1 MEYRMVGSVIG
12 ESWFLFTCPVWLVS
26 IPLAALPV
34 LLAWFARRHG
44 RRIPISAVIAQCIAL
59 TLVVAAL
66 ARPKAPIGKQADLPY
81 LLLSDM
87 SGSVRGQD
95 RPIHQ
100 LDFPSGAKVERFG
113 FADGITQSRSLRTD
127 STLIAPALRL
137 IASRGP
143 NALAAAIIETDGRFA
158 ETDYSAAA
166 QAVADLGVQVHIVPL
181 DAPPADARI
190 VAFAVRRISDTQV
203 EITADVS
210 ANSPL
215 KRTLTITRRGQ
226 SHPLAVRQLSLTG
239 NSPSTVRVTDAVASD
254 AWGQYSVSL
263 TGDVVITEND
273 SASTLVLPARQVI
286 AAGGI
291 GSDARPVL
299 REIRHPV
306 TFISHDAMPTD
317 AAALARF
324 SAIIVSDATGSSLS
338 LEQRRALAQYVR
350 AGGGLTLVGTGPH
363 ETPSDR
369 EGPLNRVLPLLA
381 NPFERR
387 PLHLVVLLDKSGS
400 MAQPTARTAGG
411 SVQIKFDLA
420 SEAVIALKDH
430 LTVRDTLMVI
440 AFSDRPEVVYDSGDK
455 PGDFT
460 ALREAMKKVRPS
472 GSTRVTPAIEAA
484 LLKSPPT
491 GRKTMLLIVSDL
503 KTEQFDPSEWAGA
516 FRRSKAGLAVVA
528 IREHSSAS
536 PGDTVA
542 PIKSLAKLLDA
553 PYVERDRLAGLA
565 KVFAKLVRR
574 GRGDVLRRK
583 HTALTVPA
591 ALFDTGLTALPDIDA
606 YILSAARKN
615 AEILVRTT
623 GGEPV
628 GGRCPAG
635 LGRCVCLAV
644 PISKKDN
651 EAWASSAEVAKLISA
666 SIRWTL
672 RRTNDP
678 RFNATIKRLAGRIE
692 IMLTARDKGL
702 PVNGLEL
709 SAEIIS
715 GSGEETRGANFDQ
728 VAPGE
733 YRARADWPAD
743 SPAGVAVRDN
753 KGVTLW
759 RGQASV
765 LYRCEYRSIG
775 ADGESLR
782 RLADLTGGEIVPA
795 GKLRDVLKRAYH
807 RRMTDLW
814 PWLLA
819 AALALMLGEWCL
831 ARITRR

>member
-1 MEYRMVGSVIG
+1 MVGSVIG
-12 ESWFLFTCPVWLVS
+12 ESWLLFTCPVWLVT
-26 IPLAALPV
+26 IPLAAMPV
-34 LLAWFARRHG
+34 LSAWFAGRHG
-44 RRIPISAVIAQCIAL
+44 RRIPIPAVVAQCIAL
-59 TLVVAAL
+59 TLVATAL

-81 LLLSDM
+81 LLLSDV
-87 SGSVRGQD
+87 SGSVRGQG
-95 RPIHQ
+95 RGIRKS
-100 LDFPSGAKVERFG
+100 DFPSGAKVEQFG
-113 FADGITQSRSLRTD
+113 FADGISHAAQVENLHHHA
-127 STLIAPALRL
+127 TLIAPALRL

-143 NALAAAIIETDGRFA
+143 NALSAAIIETDGRFT

-166 QAVADLGVQVHIVPL
+166 QAVADLGVQVRIVPL
-181 DAPPADARI
+181 NAPPADARI
-190 VAFAVRRISDTQV
+190 VAFAARRISDTQV

-226 SHPLAVRQLSLTG
+226 SHPLGVRKLSLTG

-273 SASTLVLPARQVI
+273 SASTLVLPVRQVI
-286 AAGGI
+286 AAVGI
-291 GSDARPVL
+291 GKDARSIL
-299 REIRHPV
+299 REIRYPV
-306 TFISHDAMPTD
+306 TFIPHDAMPDD
-317 AAALARF
+317 ASALARF
-324 SAIIVSDATGSSLS
+324 SAVIVSDATGSSLS
-338 LEQRRALAQYVR
+338 SAQRRALARYVR
-350 AGGGLTLVGTGPH
+350 AGGGLTLIGTGPH

-369 EGPLNRVLPLLA
+369 EDPLNRVLPLLA

-387 PLHLVVLLDKSGS
+387 PLRLVVLLDKSGS
-400 MAQPTARTAGG
+400 MTQLTARTGGG
-411 SVQIKFDLA
+411 SSQIKFDLA

-430 LTVRDTLMVI
+430 LTARDTLTVI
-440 AFSDRPEVVYDSGDK
+440 AFSDRPEVVYDSGNS

-484 LLKSPPT
+484 LSKPPPT

-503 KTEQFDPSEWAGA
+503 KTEQFDPSEWADA
-516 FRRSKAGLAVVA
+516 LRRSKAGLAVVA
-528 IREHSSAS
+528 IRENSSAS
-536 PGDTVA
+536 SGDTVA
-542 PIKSLAKLLDA
+542 PIKSLAKLLGA

-583 HTALTVPA
+583 RTALTIPA

-628 GGRCPAG
+628 GGRCRSG

-644 PISKKDN
+644 PISKNDN
-651 EAWASSAEVAKLISA
+651 EAWARSAEAAKLISA
-666 SIRWTL
+666 SIKWTL
-672 RRTNDP
+672 RGINDP
-678 RFNATIKRLAGRIE
+678 RFDAAIKRRAGRLE
-692 IMLTARDKGL
+692 IILTARNKGL
-702 PVNGLEL
+702 PVNKLEL
-709 SAEIIS
+709 LAEIIS
-715 GSGEETRGANFDQ
+715 VGGEETRGANFDQ
-728 VAPGE
+728 VAPGK
-733 YRARADWPAD
+733 YLARTDWPAD
-743 SPAGVAVRDN
+743 LPAGVAVRDH

-775 ADGESLR
+775 ADSKSLR
-782 RLADLTGGEIVPA
+782 RLADLTGGKIVPA
-795 GKLRDVLKRAYH
+795 EKLRDVLKQSYS

-814 PWLLA
+814 PWLLGVG
-819 AALALMLGEWCL
+819 LALMLGEWCL